1 MKKLLVHG
9 PGIMLAL
16 VMVALPLAGATADAP
31 QQDDYSLS
39 WVTVAGGGASLGGD
53 YAMVAATAQPEVSVA
68 TSGGEY
74 TMVGGVWGSPIA
86 PRLTYL
92 PLVLR

>member
-1 MKKLLVHG
+1 MKISRLHS
-9 PGIMLAL
+9 PGVMLAL
-16 VMVALPLAGATADAP
+16 VIVALPLAGATADTP
-31 QQDDYSLS
+31 QQDDYSLA

-53 YAMVAATAQPEVSVA
+53 YA
-68 TSGGEY
+68 
-74 TMVGGVWGSPIA
+74 MVGGVWGSPIA